1 MHSFYLAS
9 PGASRSTAPQLPVT
23 PTFSAATGRCCR
35 PHSIHPLGHPFWP
48 ALCPAT
54 KSAVPVYRP
63 RVNDDSLVLS
73 ADETIF
79 AADSAAMQYVRLRA
93 QVRVPLS
100 TIDKLLAELAP
111 PRVDFIKLEIKGAK
125 APTL

>member
-1 MHSFYLAS
+1 M
-9 PGASRSTAPQLPVT
+9 
-23 PTFSAATGRCCR
+23 
-35 PHSIHPLGHPFWP
+35 
-48 ALCPAT
+48 
-54 KSAVPVYRP
+54 YRP